1 MIKEESKN
9 NIYSLFTWQNIS
21 TKLSALGLA
30 FLLWLFVMSENE
42 YTITSDIPIEVR
54 NLPAQLVL
62 KEKVPKF
69 AKVRIKGQGRSLFK
83 TLLLKRFMP
92 GFKLVLDLERISE
105 EYDFNLNEYFNRYP
119 QKIVIP
125 SNFEVNFVEVVY
137 PIKIHISLDE
147 YKEKMV
153 NIKSGV
159 NIKPS
164 PGFTLVGDP
173 EIRPNRVRIAGSKNI
188 VRDINYVL
196 VGPDSLINID
206 SDIKLTIDLVPPQN
220 QLIEYSPKKIVY
232 IQRVQAISERI
243 ISEIPV
249 IILNP
254 NNQMRTFASPQTV
267 SLTVI
272 GGLDYIAKIKS
283 NEIKVSVNFNDWNSN
298 KQFYDLDVDAPKDII
313 DWMDLSPKNIE
324 LMVTQKNN

>member
-9 NIYSLFTWQNIS
+9 KIYSFFTWQNIS
-21 TKLSALGLA
+21 TKLSAIALA

-62 KEKVPKF
+62 KEKVPKL
-69 AKVRIKGQGRSLFK
+69 AKVRLKGQGRSLFK
-83 TLLLKRFMP
+83 TFILKRFMP

-105 EYDFNLNEYFNRYP
+105 EYDFNLNEYFDRYP

-137 PIKIHISLDE
+137 PITIHISLDE

-153 NIKSGV
+153 NIKSAINV
-159 NIKPS
+159 KPS
-164 PGFTLVGDP
+164 PGFVLVGDP
-173 EIRPNRVRIAGSKNI
+173 EIRPNKVSIAGSRNL
-188 VRDINYVL
+188 VEDINYVL

-206 SDIKLTIDLVPPQN
+206 SDIKLTLDLIPPQN
-220 QLIEYSPKKIVY
+220 QLIEYNPKKIVY
-232 IQRVQAISERI
+232 TQSVQAISERI

-249 IILNP
+249 IIINP

-272 GGLDYIAKIKS
+272 GGLDYIAKIKP
-283 NEIKVSVNFNDWNSN
+283 NEIKVSVNFNDWNPD
-298 KQFYDLDVDAPKDII
+298 KQFYDLDVETPKDVI

>member
-9 NIYSLFTWQNIS
+9 KIYSFFTWQNIS
-21 TKLSALGLA
+21 TKLSAIALA

-62 KEKVPKF
+62 KEKVPKL
-69 AKVRIKGQGRSLFK
+69 AKVRLKGQGRSLFK

-105 EYDFNLNEYFNRYP
+105 EYDFNLNEYFDRYP

-137 PIKIHISLDE
+137 PITIHISLDE

-153 NIKSGV
+153 NIKSAIYV
-159 NIKPS
+159 KPS

-173 EIRPNRVRIAGSKNI
+173 EIIPNKVSIAGSRNL
-188 VRDINYVL
+188 VGDINYVL
-196 VGPDSLINID
+196 IGPDSLINID
-206 SDIKLTIDLVPPQN
+206 SDIKLTLDLIPPQN
-220 QLIEYSPKKIVY
+220 QLIEYNPKKIVY
-232 IQRVQAISERI
+232 TQSVQAISERI

-249 IILNP
+249 IIINP

-272 GGLDYIAKIKS
+272 GGLDYIAKIKP
-283 NEIKVSVNFNDWNSN
+283 NEIKVSVNFNDWNPD
-298 KQFYDLDVDAPKDII
+298 KQFYDLDVEGPKDVIG
-313 DWMDLSPKNIE
+313 WMDLSPKNIE

>member
-9 NIYSLFTWQNIS
+9 KIHSFLTWQNIS
-21 TKLSALGLA
+21 TKLSAAALA

-42 YTITSDIPIEVR
+42 YTIISDIPIEVR

-69 AKVRIKGQGRSLFK
+69 AKVRLKGQGRSLFK

-105 EYDFNLNEYFNRYP
+105 EYDFNLNEYFDRYP

-137 PIKIHISLDE
+137 PITIHISLDE

-153 NIKSGV
+153 NIKSAIYV
-159 NIKPS
+159 KSS

-173 EIRPNRVRIAGSKNI
+173 EIIPNKVSIAGSRNL
-188 VRDINYVL
+188 VGDINYVL
-196 VGPDSLINID
+196 IGPDSLINID
-206 SDIKLTIDLVPPQN
+206 SDIKLTLDLIPPQN
-220 QLIEYSPKKIVY
+220 QLIEYNPKKIVY
-232 IQRVQAISERI
+232 TQSVQAISERI

-249 IILNP
+249 IIINP

-267 SLTVI
+267 SLTVV
-272 GGLDYIAKIKS
+272 GGLDYIAKIKP
-283 NEIKVSVNFNDWNSN
+283 NEIKVSVNFNDWNPD
-298 KQFYDLDVDAPKDII
+298 KQFYDLDVETPKDVI